1 MASNRVYVDHLKNV
15 PLFSGLT
22 RKQLE
27 RIAISGQ
34 EIKVKDE
41 ITVMEEGARGRE
53 AYLIIEGALVVRRN
67 GRKVATLGPGAI
79 VGELSLF
86 DSGGRSATVIAAT
99 DCRLFVLNAA
109 DFRAVMAD
117 VPEVL
122 HRVLASL
129 AGRIRGLEKSV
140 LD

>member
-22 RKQLE
+22 KKQLE

-34 EIKVKDE
+34 EIRVKDQ
-41 ITVMEEGARGRE
+41 TVVMEEGARGRE
-53 AYLIIEGALVVRRN
+53 AYLVIEGALLVRRN

-86 DSGGRSATVIAAT
+86 DSGGRSATVIAAI
-99 DCRLFVLNAA
+99 DSRLFVLNAA
-109 DFRAVMAD
+109 DFRAVMTD

-122 HRVLASL
+122 HRVMGSL
-129 AGRIRGLEKSV
+129 AGRIRTLEKTV
-140 LD
+140 LS

>member
-1 MASNRVYVDHLKNV
+1 MTSKRVYVDHLKNV
-15 PLFSGLT
+15 PLFSGLA

-27 RIAISGQ
+27 RVAIAGQ
-34 EIKVKDE
+34 ELLVKDK
-41 ITVMEEGARGRE
+41 TVVMEQGTRGRE
-53 AYLIIEGALVVRRN
+53 AYLIIEGVLQVRRN

-86 DSGGRSATVIAAT
+86 DSAGRSATVIAIA

-117 VPEVL
+117 VPEVS

-129 AGRIRGLEKSV
+129 AYRIRGLEKSV

>member
-1 MASNRVYVDHLKNV
+1 MASNRIYVDHLKNV
-15 PLFSGLT
+15 PLFNGLT
-22 RKQLE
+22 QKQLA
-27 RIAISGQ
+27 RVAISGQ
-34 EIKVKDE
+34 EVSAPAD
-41 ITVMEEGARGRE
+41 TVLMEEGTRGRV
-53 AYLIIEGALVVRRN
+53 AYLVIEGALLVRRN

-117 VPEVL
+117 VPEVS

-129 AGRIRGLEKSV
+129 ANRIRGLEKSV

>member
-1 MASNRVYVDHLKNV
+1 MASNRVYIEHLKNV
-15 PLFSGLT
+15 PLFNGLT

-34 EIKVKDE
+34 EIKVPADT
-41 ITVMEEGARGRE
+41 TVMEEGARGRE
-53 AYLIIEGALVVRRN
+53 AYLVIEGALLVRRN
-67 GRKVATLGPGAI
+67 GRKVASLGPGAI

-86 DSGGRSATVIAAT
+86 DSGGRSATVIAAA
-99 DCRLFVLNAA
+99 DSRLFVLNAA

-117 VPEVL
+117 VPEVS

-129 AGRIRGLEKSV
+129 AHRIRGLEKSV